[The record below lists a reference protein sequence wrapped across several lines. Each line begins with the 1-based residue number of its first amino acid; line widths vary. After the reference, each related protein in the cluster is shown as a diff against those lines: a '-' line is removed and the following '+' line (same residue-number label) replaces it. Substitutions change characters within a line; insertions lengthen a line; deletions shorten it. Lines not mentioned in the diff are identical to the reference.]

1 MQQKLYTRPQL
12 WAALRELGY
21 PITDSTGE
29 KLCAV
34 GEGPEVECWW
44 GRRVLYT
51 LDKGVRWAESR
62 LSPTSGRLPG
72 VPRRVKLRAPKT
84 EQSAA

>member
-51 LDKGVRWAESR
+51 LDKGVEWARSR
-62 LSPTSGRLPG
+62 LSPTPRRLPG
-72 VPRRVKLRAPKT
+72 VPRRVKTKLKA